1 MKRKTIKMTKNVKL
15 ILITN
20 IILLTVFLNDVVL
33 GQSNKEIDYSEKY
46 KNVKFIPDVVYGKG
60 GDKDLKLDLFLPE
73 NSKRSHIGI
82 IFIHGGGWSN
92 LSKEYLKE
100 WGYYFANRGY
110 VSVSIDYRL
119 SDEAKFP
126 AAIEDCKCAVRWMRA
141 SAPKYGI
148 DPDKIAVFGESAGG
162 HLTALLGTSGG
173 IKELEG
179 NGGHSSYSSKPNLVF
194 PVYGVFDLVGRVTKT
209 PSRGSSLYEFIGCSY
224 NECPEKYL
232 KASPITYIDKSD
244 PPFLLF
250 HSTGD
255 SVVSFQQSVK
265 FEKLLK
271 KAGVPVEFSKTFGS
285 KHGYVL
291 WEPHFEPTCEQME
304 YFIDK
309 YFK

>member
-1 MKRKTIKMTKNVKL
+1 MKRETIKMTKNVKL

-33 GQSNKEIDYSEKY
+33 GQNKKGIDYSEKY
-46 KNVKFIPDVVYGKG
+46 KNVKFVPDIVYGKG

-73 NSKRSHIGI
+73 NITPQHIGI
-82 IFIHGGGWSN
+82 IFIHGGGWVN

-100 WGYYFANRGY
+100 WGYYFADRGY
-110 VSVSIDYRL
+110 TAVSIDYRL

-141 SAPKYGI
+141 NAPKYGI

-162 HLTALLGTSGG
+162 HLAALLGTSGG
-173 IKELEG
+173 VKELEG
-179 NGGHSSYSSKPNLVF
+179 TGGNDGYSSRPNLVF
-194 PVYGVFDLVGRVTKT
+194 PVYGVFDLVYRARMKGLKEN
-209 PSRGSSLYEFIGCSY
+209 SLQEFIGCSY
-224 NECPEKYL
+224 DECPEKYRR
-232 KASPITYIDKSD
+232 ASPITYIDKSD

-255 SVVSFQQSVK
+255 SAVSFQQSVK

-271 KAGVPVEFSKTFGS
+271 NAGVPVEFSKTFGS

-291 WEPHFEPTCEQME
+291 WYPHFKPTCEQME
-304 YFIDK
+304 YFIEK